1 MADARARGLGRAV
14 IFLGPPGAGKG
25 TQAKQIAKHYGVPHL
40 STGDMF
46 RELVARDTPLGKRA
60 KPIMDRGDLAP
71 VQRERLSVVRQSGE
85 QLLTVLNDVLDGFPR
100 TLPQA
105 EKLGEILQARSW
117 GQPLVV
123 HFVVDPGQLV
133 RRLTG
138 RRICSVGGEIYNIY
152 DQPPK
157 VEGRCDNDGGPLIH
171 RADDREE
178 VIVERLAAYQ
188 EQTRPL
194 VDYYRSQGVL
204 VDVDGMQPPTTV
216 TAKVLE
222 ILERGQETH
231 SSPPESSAAANQVSQ
246 RYER

>member
-60 KPIMDRGDLAP
+60 KPIMDRGDLVPDDIVLEMVA
-71 VQRERLSVVRQSGE
+71 ERVSRPDTARGF
-85 QLLTVLNDVLDGFPR
+85 VLDGFPR

-105 EKLGEILQARSW
+105 EKLDEILQARSW

>member
-1 MADARARGLGRAV
+1 MADARAGGLGRAV

-25 TQAKQIAKHYGVPHL
+25 TQAKQIAMHYSVPHL

-46 RELVARDTPLGKRA
+46 RELVAQDTPLGKRA
-60 KPIMDRGDLAP
+60 KPIMDRGDLVPDDIVLEMVA
-71 VQRERLSVVRQSGE
+71 ERVSRPDTARGF
-85 QLLTVLNDVLDGFPR
+85 VLDGFPR

-105 EKLGEILQARSW
+105 EKLDEILQARSW

-123 HFVVDPGQLV
+123 HFVVDAAQLV

-138 RRICSVGGEIYNIY
+138 RRICAVGGEIYNIY

-157 VEGRCDNDGGPLIH
+157 VEGRCDNDGGQLIH
-171 RADDREE
+171 RADDRKE

-204 VDVDGMQPPTTV
+204 VDVDGMQPPAAV

-222 ILERGQETH
+222 ILERGQKAH
-231 SSPPESSAAANQVSQ
+231 SSPAPSPAAANQMSQ